1 MKHDEEF
8 CQKCDGPKL
17 VACCI
22 AIAAVVLA
30 AIFL

>member
-1 MKHDEEF
+1 MTNDESF
-8 CQKCDGPKL
+8 RWTCDGPKL
-17 VACCI
+17 VASCI